1 MSLLLEALKK
11 AEKAKEEAQ
20 RRAREERP
28 SGEPEELRSEG
39 EAPAEAPGETFAAE
53 PATPAPVVSPVM
65 TRNNLPEISQKLEIL
80 SDDLDSPKPAR
91 EPSIAPVEPR
101 VSAAAEPA
109 PRPRASAPRPR
120 DDTREEASRAS
131 ARKVF
136 EAKFREPNPRIP
148 FYLTLGVLGAFGIGT
163 FIYFWIQ
170 LRPPAPLVN
179 ANPPRQA
186 EPAVTVAEARPAASV
201 ETPTNSTVIPGL
213 PSSAP
218 ATQPPSAPPAQ
229 PVAASPRVPQAPIE
243 RVDTPQPK
251 PAPRLA
257 QRVPSTPLVASTAET
272 NAARAAPAVNPRV
285 EAGYAAYV
293 AGNLE
298 GARADYQQALNDDP
312 ANRDATLGVAAL
324 DVRAGRFEA
333 AEAAYLR
340 LLQADPRDSEAQAAL
355 IALRSGRVD
364 PLAAESRLKSMLAVD
379 PKAHALNFALGNQL
393 AQQGRW
399 AEAQAQYFKAFAA
412 EPTNADFAYNLAV
425 SLDHLRQPKQAL
437 EYYKHAIA
445 LAKARGASF
454 DIAGAEARAAQLSR

>member
-39 EAPAEAPGETFAAE
+39 EAPAEPAGEGFAAE
-53 PATPAPVVSPVM
+53 PAAPVQVV
-65 TRNNLPEISQKLEIL
+65 TRDKLPEISQKLEIL
-80 SDDLDSPKPAR
+80 SDDLDSKPAP
-91 EPSIAPVEPR
+91 EPTIAPVEPR
-101 VSAAAEPA
+101 IAPAPEPA
-109 PRPRASAPRPR
+109 PRPRASTPPPR
-120 DDTREEASRAS
+120 DEKREEASRAS

-136 EAKFREPNPRIP
+136 EAKFREPNPRMP

-163 FIYFWIQ
+163 FVYFWMQ
-170 LRPPAPLVN
+170 LRPAPPLVN
-179 ANPPRQA
+179 ANPPRQSEA
-186 EPAVTVAEARPAASV
+186 PVAAVAARPAPVA
-201 ETPTNSTVIPGL
+201 ETPTNPAAIPGL

-218 ATQPPSAPPAQ
+218 VAEAPAAPPSPPT
-229 PVAASPRVPQAPIE
+229 AAAPRVPQPPIE
-243 RVDTPQPK
+243 RVGTPEPK
-251 PAPRLA
+251 PAPRLV
-257 QRVPSTPLVASTAET
+257 QRAPAAAPLVSAGVET
-272 NAARAAPAVNPRV
+272 TTPRAAPAVHPRI
-285 EAGYAAYV
+285 ESAYAAYI

-298 GARADYQQALNDDP
+298 GARADYQQALNEDP
-312 ANRDATLGVAAL
+312 GNRDALLGLAAI

-340 LLQADPRDSEAQAAL
+340 LLQADPRDAEAQAAL

-364 PLAAESRLKSMLAVD
+364 PLAAESRLKSMLAAD

-412 EPTNADFAYNLAV
+412 EPTNPDFAYNLAV

-445 LAKARGASF
+445 LAKTRGASF
-454 DIAGAEARAAQLSR
+454 DLAGAEARAAQLSR

>member
-28 SGEPEELRSEG
+28 SGEPEELRSEV
-39 EAPAEAPGETFAAE
+39 EAPAE
-53 PATPAPVVSPVM
+53 PAPVR
-65 TRNNLPEISQKLEIL
+65 TRDQLPKISSQPLEIL
-80 SDDLDSPKPAR
+80 SDDLDKPAP
-91 EPSIAPVEPR
+91 EPAVAPVEPR
-101 VSAAAEPA
+101 QPA
-109 PRPRASAPRPR
+109 PEPVAPPRAAPPPR
-120 DDTREEASRAS
+120 DIPREEASRAT

-136 EAKFREPNPRIP
+136 EAKFREPNPRMP
-148 FYLTLGVLGAFGIGT
+148 FYLTLGVLGAFGLGT

-170 LRPPAPLVN
+170 LRPAPPLVN

-186 EPAVTVAEARPAASV
+186 EPPATIAEAKPAAPAEPAANPSA
-201 ETPTNSTVIPGL
+201 IPGL
-213 PSSAP
+213 PGAAP
-218 ATQPPSAPPAQ
+218 TPPSAPPS
-229 PVAASPRVPQAPIE
+229 SPTPAVPRTPQAPVAE
-243 RVDTPQPK
+243 RLAAPEPK

-257 QRVPSTPLVASTAET
+257 PRVAPVAPLVASSVESSAS
-272 NAARAAPAVNPRV
+272 RPAPSVHPRV
-285 EAGYAAYV
+285 ESGYAAYL

-298 GARADYQQALNDDP
+298 AARVDYQQALNEDP
-312 ANRDATLGVAAL
+312 ANRDAALGVAAI
-324 DVRAGRFEA
+324 DVRAGRLDA

-340 LLQADPRDSEAQAAL
+340 LLQADPRDAEAQAAL

-364 PLAAESRLKSMLAVD
+364 PLAAESRLKSMLAAD

-412 EPTNADFAYNLAV
+412 EPGNADFAYNLAV

-445 LAKARGASF
+445 LAKTRGASF
-454 DIAGAEARAAQLSR
+454 DVAAAEGRVAQLGR

>member
-28 SGEPEELRSEG
+28 SGEPEELRGEG
-39 EAPAEAPGETFAAE
+39 EAPAEGFAAE
-53 PATPAPVVSPVM
+53 PAAPAPVL
-65 TRNNLPEISQKLEIL
+65 TRDKLPEISQKLEIL
-80 SDDLDSPKPAR
+80 SDDLLDKHA
-91 EPSIAPVEPR
+91 VEPQR
-101 VSAAAEPA
+101 APAEPQREA
-109 PRPRASAPRPR
+109 PGAHAASPR
-120 DDTREEASRAS
+120 DEAREEAGRAS

-136 EAKFREPNPRIP
+136 EAKFREPNPRLP
-148 FYLTLGVLGAFGIGT
+148 FYITLGVLGAFGVGT

-179 ANPPRQA
+179 ANPPRQPEPVAVVAPPSPVASA
-186 EPAVTVAEARPAASV
+186 EPANPSA
-201 ETPTNSTVIPGL
+201 IPGL
-213 PSSAP
+213 PGAAP
-218 ATQPPSAPPAQ
+218 AAPTSPAPQ
-229 PVAASPRVPQAPIE
+229 PQAAAPRTPAPPIE
-243 RVDTPQPK
+243 RIAEPK

-257 QRVPSTPLVASTAET
+257 PRVTPAPLVASGVEARP
-272 NAARAAPAVNPRV
+272 ARAAPSVHPRV
-285 EAGYAAYV
+285 ESGYAAYL

-298 GARADYQQALNDDP
+298 GARADYLQALSED
-312 ANRDATLGVAAL
+312 AGNRDAVLGVAAL
-324 DVRAGRFEA
+324 DVRAGRLEA
-333 AEAAYLR
+333 AEAAYVR
-340 LLQADPRDSEAQAAL
+340 LLQTDPRDAEAQAAL

-379 PKAHALNFALGNQL
+379 PRAHSLNFALGNQL

-412 EPTNADFAYNLAV
+412 EPTNPDFAFNLAV

-445 LAKARGASF
+445 LARTRGASF
-454 DIAGAEARAAQLSR
+454 DIAGAEARVGQLSR